1 MARIAGIVVLLKEM
15 PGLLMFILKEDN
27 MSKPRNTDYR
37 QIVRNMPVQEV
48 DGLFETFQN
57 CQTRTAQETE
67 IMNILEAEIER
78 RIARWEV
85 AYV

>member
-1 MARIAGIVVLLKEM
+1 MKLYRTPEQYKEIVSTM
-15 PGLLMFILKEDN
+15 PI
-27 MSKPRNTDYR
+27 
-37 QIVRNMPVQEV
+37 QEI
-48 DGLFETFQN
+48 DGLFETYMN
-57 CQTRTAQETE
+57 CPTRTARETE

>member
-1 MARIAGIVVLLKEM
+1 MKLYRTPAEYRKIVGTM
-15 PGLLMFILKEDN
+15 PI
-27 MSKPRNTDYR
+27 
-37 QIVRNMPVQEV
+37 QEV

-57 CQTRTAQETE
+57 STTRTAQETE

>member
-1 MARIAGIVVLLKEM
+1 MSQYRTAEEYKEIVGTM
-15 PGLLMFILKEDN
+15 PI
-27 MSKPRNTDYR
+27 
-37 QIVRNMPVQEV
+37 QEV

-57 CQTRTAQETE
+57 SQSLTIEETQ
-67 IMNILEAEIER
+67 IMYILEAEIER

>member
-1 MARIAGIVVLLKEM
+1 MMENNMKLYRTPAEYKE
-15 PGLLMFILKEDN
+15 
-27 MSKPRNTDYR
+27 
-37 QIVRNMPVQEV
+37 IVRTMPIQEV

-57 CQTRTAQETE
+57 STTRTSQETQ

-78 RIARWEV
+78 RIANWEV

>member
-1 MARIAGIVVLLKEM
+1 
-15 PGLLMFILKEDN
+15 
-27 MSKPRNTDYR
+27 MSKYLTVPEYR
-37 QIVRNMPVQEV
+37 KIVGTMPIQEV

-57 CQTRTAQETE
+57 STTRTAQETE
-67 IMNILEAEIER
+67 IMTILEAEIER

>member
-1 MARIAGIVVLLKEM
+1 MKLYRTPAE
-15 PGLLMFILKEDN
+15 
-27 MSKPRNTDYR
+27 YR
-37 QIVRNMPVQEV
+37 QIVSTMPIQEV

-57 CQTRTAQETE
+57 STTRTAQETE

-78 RIARWEV
+78 RISNWEV

>member
-1 MARIAGIVVLLKEM
+1 MSQYRTAAEYKEM
-15 PGLLMFILKEDN
+15 
-27 MSKPRNTDYR
+27 
-37 QIVRNMPVQEV
+37 VRTMPIQEV

-57 CQTRTAQETE
+57 STTRTAQETQ
-67 IMNILEAEIER
+67 IMDILEAEIER

>member
-1 MARIAGIVVLLKEM
+1 
-15 PGLLMFILKEDN
+15 
-27 MSKPRNTDYR
+27 MSKYLTVAEYKE
-37 QIVRNMPVQEV
+37 IVRTMPIQEV

-57 CQTRTAQETE
+57 STTRTAQETE
-67 IMNILEAEIER
+67 IMTILEAEIER

>member
-1 MARIAGIVVLLKEM
+1 MKQ
-15 PGLLMFILKEDN
+15 
-27 MSKPRNTDYR
+27 YR
-37 QIVRNMPVQEV
+37 TATEYKQIVRSMPVQEV

-67 IMNILEAEIER
+67 IMNVLEAEIER
-78 RIARWEV
+78 RIANWEV

>member
-1 MARIAGIVVLLKEM
+1 
-15 PGLLMFILKEDN
+15 
-27 MSKPRNTDYR
+27 MSKHRNADYR
-37 QIVRNMPVQEV
+37 QIVRNMPIQEI

-57 CQTRTAQETE
+57 CQTRTALETE

-78 RIARWEV
+78 RIANWEV

>member
-1 MARIAGIVVLLKEM
+1 MKLYRTPAE
-15 PGLLMFILKEDN
+15 
-27 MSKPRNTDYR
+27 YR
-37 QIVRNMPVQEV
+37 QIVGTMPIQEV

-57 CQTRTAQETE
+57 STTRTARETE

>member
-1 MARIAGIVVLLKEM
+1 MKLYRTPAE
-15 PGLLMFILKEDN
+15 
-27 MSKPRNTDYR
+27 YR
-37 QIVRNMPVQEV
+37 QIVGTMPIQEV

-57 CQTRTAQETE
+57 STTRTAEETE
-67 IMNILEAEIER
+67 IMNVLEAEIER

>member
-1 MARIAGIVVLLKEM
+1 MKLYRTPAEYRKIVGTM
-15 PGLLMFILKEDN
+15 PI
-27 MSKPRNTDYR
+27 
-37 QIVRNMPVQEV
+37 QEV

-57 CQTRTAQETE
+57 CQNRTAQETE
-67 IMNILEAEIER
+67 IMTILEAEIER

>member
-1 MARIAGIVVLLKEM
+1 
-15 PGLLMFILKEDN
+15 
-27 MSKPRNTDYR
+27 MSKYR
-37 QIVRNMPVQEV
+37 TVSEYKELVRSMPIQEV

-67 IMNILEAEIER
+67 IMNVLEAEIER
-78 RIARWEV
+78 RIANWEV

>member
-1 MARIAGIVVLLKEM
+1 MKLYRTAAEYRKIVSTM
-15 PGLLMFILKEDN
+15 PI
-27 MSKPRNTDYR
+27 
-37 QIVRNMPVQEV
+37 QEV

-57 CQTRTAQETE
+57 SKTRTAQETE
-67 IMNILEAEIER
+67 IMNVLEAEIER

>member
-1 MARIAGIVVLLKEM
+1 MKLYRTPTE
-15 PGLLMFILKEDN
+15 
-27 MSKPRNTDYR
+27 YR
-37 QIVRNMPVQEV
+37 QIVGTMPIQEV
-48 DGLFETFQN
+48 DGLFETFKN
-57 CQTRTAQETE
+57 CQTRTAEETQ

>member
-1 MARIAGIVVLLKEM
+1 MVMK
-15 PGLLMFILKEDN
+15 K
-27 MSKPRNTDYR
+27 YR
-37 QIVRNMPVQEV
+37 TVTEYKQIVSTMPIQEI

-57 CQTRTAQETE
+57 STTRTAQETE
-67 IMNILEAEIER
+67 IMNVLEAEIER

>member
-1 MARIAGIVVLLKEM
+1 
-15 PGLLMFILKEDN
+15 
-27 MSKPRNTDYR
+27 MSQYR
-37 QIVRNMPVQEV
+37 TPAEYREIVRTMPIQEV

-57 CQTRTAQETE
+57 STTRTAQETE
-67 IMNILEAEIER
+67 IMDILEAEIER

>member
-1 MARIAGIVVLLKEM
+1 M

-27 MSKPRNTDYR
+27 MSKYR
-37 QIVRNMPVQEV
+37 TPAEYQAIVSTMPIQEV
-48 DGLFETFQN
+48 DGLFETFKN
-57 CQTRTAQETE
+57 CQTRTVQETQ
-67 IMNILEAEIER
+67 IMAILEAEIER

>member
-1 MARIAGIVVLLKEM
+1 MKL
-15 PGLLMFILKEDN
+15 
-27 MSKPRNTDYR
+27 YR
-37 QIVRNMPVQEV
+37 TPTEYKQIVSTMPIREI

-57 CQTRTAQETE
+57 STTRTAEETK